1 MPVIDDISVSLKYGE
16 ILRNIEPLL
25 NLYLNL
31 LFVYLPLFALVAMT
45 TKV

>member
-1 MPVIDDISVSLKYGE
+1 MIYEISVSLKYSE

-25 NLYLNL
+25 NLYLNP
-31 LFVYLPLFALVAMT
+31 LFVNLLLFALVAMT

>member
-1 MPVIDDISVSLKYGE
+1 MIDGIFISVSLKHSE
-16 ILRNIEPLL
+16 FLRNIEPLL

-31 LFVYLPLFALVAMT
+31 LFVYLSLFALVAMT

>member
-25 NLYLNL
+25 NLYLNP